1 MAYMFDYTYIDSDS
15 KLDSQLE
22 FWHSHDIVSIA
33 MDFEGEFNLHIY
45 GEHLC
50 LVQVFDGAAYFLI
63 DPLKVSE
70 QALRRFLEDPAIE
83 KVMFDCA
90 SDASLVR
97 KQYGII
103 IKNVHDV
110 RLSAQLV
117 GYEGNLTGL
126 VERCL
131 QIPAAPGQKGNQ
143 TANWLTRPIK
153 PNLIEY
159 AVSDVEHL
167 FAIREVLVKEIMAAG
182 LEAKDAEL
190 QANAA
195 VQKGPDRPGY
205 EKLNGFRYL
214 SNEQKVYLK
223 WFFDARDMLARKLNQ
238 PAYRVLDKRVLVDMA
253 KKVPTGQDEFR
264 SVVRHRD
271 KQVEDDL
278 VALLVVAR
286 EGATK
291 ELQR

>member
-1 MAYMFDYTYIDSDS
+1 MGSALFHAYMLPWRMFDYTYIDSDS

-22 FWHSHDIVSIA
+22 FWHSHDIISIA

-63 DPLKVSE
+63 DPLNISE

-103 IKNVHDV
+103 LKNVHDV
-110 RLSAQLV
+110 RLSAKLV

-131 QIPAAPGQKGNQ
+131 QIPAATGKKGNQ

-159 AVSDVEHL
+159 ALSDVEHL
-167 FAIREVLVKEIMAAG
+167 FAIREVL
-182 LEAKDAEL
+182 AK
-190 QANAA
+190 
-195 VQKGPDRPGY
+195 
-205 EKLNGFRYL
+205 
-214 SNEQKVYLK
+214 S
-223 WFFDARDMLARKLNQ
+223 WQ
-238 PAYRVLDKRVLVDMA
+238 PACKQRMWNSRQAQPCRKA
-253 KKVPTGQDEFR
+253 PTDPAMR
-264 SVVRHRD
+264 SSMDSVTFPTNRRCISNGSSMPGICLP
-271 KQVEDDL
+271 EN
-278 VALLVVAR
+278 
-286 EGATK
+286 
-291 ELQR
+291 